1 VGTLVKDKESLQQ
14 ALDDA
19 KARLITLRALQ
30 AAAQARDA
38 AMKSLA
44 QKLTPL
50 VETKRIE
57 MATHDG
63 QTVLVIPGSVLL
75 SQTAQK
81 SNVPAKP
88 CWKHLRTSSRRRQ
101 IGGFASPRTRRAG

>member
-1 VGTLVKDKESLQQ
+1 VAPWSRTRNPCNRHS
-14 ALDDA
+14 DDA

-57 MATHDG
+57 MAPTMD
-63 QTVLVIPGSVLL
+63 
-75 SQTAQK
+75 
-81 SNVPAKP
+81 
-88 CWKHLRTSSRRRQ
+88 RRFSSS
-101 IGGFASPRTRRAG
+101 GLGAF